1 MHFWNIINNKLS
13 YERPTLNSTHHMTPD
28 KISVIARTQ
37 CYNQEYK
44 CFSLLA
50 VLESNVSL
58 LSTHFDMIAT
68 SKSIIEGRTNY
79 GPIRL

>member
-1 MHFWNIINNKLS
+1 MPEPYAASSGRQLIF
-13 YERPTLNSTHHMTPD
+13 TF
-28 KISVIARTQ
+28 A
-37 CYNQEYK
+37 EYK

-58 LSTHFDMIAT
+58 LFTNFDMIET
-68 SKSIIEGRTNY
+68 SKSIIEVRTNY